1 MIEVKNIKKTFGDKT
16 VIQDVSSVMKAG
28 QCNLIIGSSG
38 SGKTV
43 LMKCMVGL
51 FDPDEGEVL
60 YSGQN
65 FTKMKGDEKTEIRK
79 EIGMLFQGSAL
90 FDSLNVEE
98 NVMFPLSMFTKD
110 SYKKKLDR
118 VNEVLNR
125 VNLVGSN
132 KKYPS
137 ELSGGMKKRVALAR
151 AIVLNP
157 KYLFCDEPNSGLD
170 PQTSL
175 VIDKLIQEITVEYNI
190 TTVINTHDMN
200 SVMEIG
206 NYILYM
212 YQGNKEWE
220 GNKKEIIFS
229 KNQRLNDFIFASE
242 FLQDAKDMRML
253 EESGKISNDRN
264 MEELLDKD
272 APALVPPPD
281 EDK

>member
-1 MIEVKNIKKTFGDKT
+1 MIEVKNIQKSFGDKT
-16 VIQDVSSVMKAG
+16 IIEEVSAVMKTG
-28 QCNLIIGSSG
+28 QCNLIIGASG

-51 FDPDEGEVL
+51 FEPDSGEIL
-60 YSGQN
+60 YDGQN
-65 FTKMKGDEKTEIRK
+65 FVGMDPAAKTDIRK

-90 FDSLNVEE
+90 FDSLNVER
-98 NVMFPLSMFTKD
+98 NVKFPLDMFTKW
-110 SYKKKLDR
+110 STSKKLSR
-118 VNEVLNR
+118 VNEVLDR
-125 VNLVGSN
+125 VNLVDAN

-175 VIDKLIQEITVEYNI
+175 VIDQLIQEITKEYNI
-190 TTVINTHDMN
+190 TTVVNTHDMN

-212 YQGNKEWE
+212 YQGKKEWE
-220 GNKKEIIFS
+220 GNNREIIFS
-229 KNQRLNDFIFASE
+229 KNQRLNEFIFASE
-242 FLQDAKDMRML
+242 FLKDAKEMRML

-264 MEELLDKD
+264 MDELLDKNTPPF
-272 APALVPPPD
+272 APPQP
-281 EDK
+281 EE